1 MSGTLHVSRPATGV
15 VLIEIDCP
23 PSNALGT
30 AVRERFVEELG
41 AVDADLDVRALI
53 ITGRGK
59 GFCAGDDLRE
69 AQSRGAEGRGG
80 GQASLAQFGRLLDAV
95 EGLRVPVIAAVNGH
109 AMGGGLELALCC
121 DIRIASSTAVFQGA
135 GVNVGLMASVYRLPR
150 LIGIGPAKAMLL
162 TGLPTDA
169 ATALSYGLI
178 TALHEPEALMTAA
191 LALAER
197 IATRAPLSV
206 EAAKRMIGQAFDLSP
221 QEAQR
226 ASGEELRMLAGSEDH
241 KAALKAFFAR
251 EAAVFKRR

>member
-1 MSGTLHVSRPATGV
+1 MSGILHVSRPAAGV

-30 AVRERFVEELG
+30 AVRERFVEELA
-41 AVDADLDVRALI
+41 AVEADLDVRALI

-69 AQSRGAEGRGG
+69 AQSRGEG

-95 EGLRVPVIAAVNGH
+95 ERLRVPVIAAVNGH

-121 DIRIASSTAVFQGA
+121 DIRIASSAAVFQGA

-150 LIGIGPAKAMLL
+150 LIGVGPAKAMLL
-162 TGLPTDA
+162 TGLPTDS
-169 ATALSYGLI
+169 ATALSYGLV
-178 TALHEPEALMTAA
+178 TAVHEPAGLMTAA
-191 LALAER
+191 MALAER

-206 EAAKRMIGQAFDLSP
+206 EAAKRMIGKAFDLSP
-221 QEAQR
+221 EEAQR
-226 ASGEELRMLAGSEDH
+226 ASGRELRALAGSEDH

-251 EAAVFKRR
+251 EPAVFRRR

>member
-1 MSGTLHVSRPATGV
+1 MSATLHISRPAAGV
-15 VLIEIDCP
+15 VLLEIDCP

-30 AVRERFVEELG
+30 AVRERFVEELA
-41 AVDADLDVRALI
+41 AVDADLDVRVLI

-69 AQSRGAEGRGG
+69 AQSRGEG
-80 GQASLAQFGRLLDAV
+80 GQASLAQFGRLLEAV
-95 EGLRVPVIAAVNGH
+95 ESLRVPVIAAVNGH

-121 DIRIASSTAVFQGA
+121 DLRIASTAAVFQGA

-169 ATALSYGLI
+169 ATALAYGLV
-178 TALHEPEALMTAA
+178 TAVHEPDALMPAA
-191 LALAER
+191 LALAGR
-197 IATRAPLSV
+197 IASRAPLSV
-206 EAAKRMIGQAFDLSP
+206 EASKRMIGQAFDLSP
-221 QEAQR
+221 EEAAR
-226 ASGEELRMLAGSEDH
+226 ASGRELRLLAGSEDH

-251 EAAVFKRR
+251 ETPAFKRR